1 MIKPGTRLGY
11 TLGINRDRRYQ
22 DQPLPTGQEKFQTLV
37 GDQGAVYAM
46 GRQPQR
52 ESPGKG
58 QRKAGDELDLYLR
71 RVFGEAKFAPFPVS
85 SENQTAEKSADSIEF
100 SG

>member
-1 MIKPGTRLGY
+1 MVKPGTRLGY

-58 QRKAGDELDLYLR
+58 QRKAGEELDLYLR
-71 RVFGEAKFAPFPVS
+71 RVFGEAKFSPLPAF
-85 SENQTAEKSADSIEF
+85 SENQPEEKPADFLELIS
-100 SG
+100 